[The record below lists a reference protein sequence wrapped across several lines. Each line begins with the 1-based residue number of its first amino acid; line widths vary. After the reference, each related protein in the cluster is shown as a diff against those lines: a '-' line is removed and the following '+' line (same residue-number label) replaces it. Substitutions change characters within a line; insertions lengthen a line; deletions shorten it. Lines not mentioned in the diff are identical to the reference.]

1 MLFGPENKFRI
12 FLAYIQSWKHFE
24 TISILIILTSTINL
38 SIYNPLNDPDS
49 TLSLFNYYLD
59 LVIVIFF
66 TIEAMLLIVVFG
78 FIKNGQQSYILS
90 GWNFMDFFI
99 VIVSIIGLAIP
110 DASESKVLKTFKLLR
125 LLRPLR
131 LI

>member
-1 MLFGPENKFRI
+1 M
-12 FLAYIQSWKHFE
+12 
-24 TISILIILTSTINL
+24 
-38 SIYNPLNDPDS
+38 
-49 TLSLFNYYLD
+49 
-59 LVIVIFF
+59 
-66 TIEAMLLIVVFG
+66 LIVVFG
-78 FIKNGQQSYILS
+78 FIKNGKQSYILS